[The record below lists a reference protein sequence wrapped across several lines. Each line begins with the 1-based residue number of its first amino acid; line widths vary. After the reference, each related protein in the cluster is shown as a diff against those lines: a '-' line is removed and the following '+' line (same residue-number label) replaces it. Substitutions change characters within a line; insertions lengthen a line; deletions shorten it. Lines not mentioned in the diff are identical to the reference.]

1 MYVHPL
7 LVQIY
12 KKNMIYAMIFSRT
25 VWPLIL
31 RHSCVLLFFLEK
43 YMSIDYYWNWFEETE
58 YDLLSQVVII
68 KQQGEA
74 F

>member
-1 MYVHPL
+1 MYVHPF

-12 KKNMIYAMIFSRT
+12 KKYDICYDIFQNS
-25 VWPLIL
+25 WPLIL